1 MGDFTDYYEDD
12 IPYDCIYLDFSKAF
26 DRVPHDR
33 LLTKVY
39 NCGIRGVA
47 FHWIK
52 SFLFDRSQCVV
63 VNDKVSS
70 CSKVS
75 SGIPQG
81 SVLGPLLFTI
91 FINDLPDSIASHIK
105 IFADDTKIYNSTD
118 NSLVLST
125 DLNTLVGWSDM
136 WLLPFNVDKCKVL
149 HYGKRNANILY
160 YMDGK
165 AVDNDSCIK
174 DLGVTFQNSLKFD
187 NHINKIC
194 ATANSRLGIIR
205 NTFHSIDKDGFIVLY
220 KCLVRPI
227 VEYCNLIWLPHLRKH
242 QIMIEQIQRR
252 ATRMIQGMDKLSY
265 CERLRFLNLDTL
277 YYRRRRADLI
287 QVYRIINKIDCID
300 MCALFEYDTGIT
312 RGNSKKL
319 FKPRA
324 VSSTKQH
331 SFSHRVI
338 NDWNDLPN
346 NVVLSD
352 SLNNFKASL
361 SVYWSNKD
369 FRFDFKF

>member
-1 MGDFTDYYEDD
+1 
-12 IPYDCIYLDFSKAF
+12 
-26 DRVPHDR
+26 
-33 LLTKVY
+33 
-39 NCGIRGVA
+39 
-47 FHWIK
+47 
-52 SFLFDRSQCVV
+52 
-63 VNDKVSS
+63 
-70 CSKVS
+70 
-75 SGIPQG
+75 
-81 SVLGPLLFTI
+81 
-91 FINDLPDSIASHIK
+91 
-105 IFADDTKIYNSTD
+105 
-118 NSLVLST
+118 
-125 DLNTLVGWSDM
+125 
-136 WLLPFNVDKCKVL
+136 
-149 HYGKRNANILY
+149 
-160 YMDGK
+160 
-165 AVDNDSCIK
+165 
-174 DLGVTFQNSLKFD
+174 
-187 NHINKIC
+187 
-194 ATANSRLGIIR
+194 
-205 NTFHSIDKDGFIVLY
+205 
-220 KCLVRPI
+220 
-227 VEYCNLIWLPHLRKH
+227 
-242 QIMIEQIQRR
+242 
-252 ATRMIQGMDKLSY
+252 MIQGMDKLSY

-300 MCALFEYDTGIT
+300 MCDLFEYDTGIT